1 MSLLRSLGTTEEQQD
16 PPAAAHWVNRFFTH
30 HSYPPSPLP
39 EEWAVQLPL
48 RQLQTPGA
56 SSAIITFRVAG
67 APLPLPSGSLPRLQG
82 AAATTGGSDAT
93 VTTGITVLPPLLVLL
108 VPLALAPMPYCHC
121 QHLGSS
127 VPLQPPPALIHPPSD
142 AQIDGFLRCPG
153 VLCRENIFEYG
164 CPTSCK
170 LKGREKGN
178 YIATIY
184 AVLFYFIHF
193 LCIFLTFLFYLK
205 YI

>member
-1 MSLLRSLGTTEEQQD
+1 MGSAVTT
-16 PPAAAHWVNRFFTH
+16 PAATNSWCFQCH
-30 HSYPPSPLP
+30 HY
-39 EEWAVQLPL
+39 
-48 RQLQTPGA
+48 LQSCWCPTA
-56 SSAIITFRVAG
+56 TAIRVSSKVA
-67 APLPLPSGSLPRLQG
+67 G

-93 VTTGITVLPPLLVLL
+93 VTTGITVSPPLLVLL
-108 VPLALAPMPYCHC
+108 VPLALAPMPYRHC